1 MFIQVI
7 QVLNWK
13 SICSRKNSENTSDI
27 LTNTFWILLQESQDF
42 LNVLQFLVLPQ
53 NLIDLSVAF
62 PAPLRPTS
70 FYTNISKNTFL
81 IIMGWGIKRC
91 SLTTSLNQD
100 KKTCLTVGIN
110 IWRKNKSSPWELIQM
125 REYLWLD
132 ISSW

>member
-1 MFIQVI
+1 MFMQV
-7 QVLNWK
+7 VNWK
-13 SICSRKNSENTSDI
+13 LICSRKNSENTSGI

-42 LNVLQFLVLPQ
+42 SNVLQFLVLPGTQ
-53 NLIDLSVAF
+53 NLIDLSVAC

-81 IIMGWGIKRC
+81 IIMGWGIKWC

-100 KKTCLTVGIN
+100 KKKCLTVDIN
-110 IWRKNKSSPWELIQM
+110 IWRKNKSSLWELIQK